1 MKPKNNKSH
10 KTNELQVIALS
21 PKQLG
26 TIAALDATAFSKLNV
41 NEAIPATWEERAK
54 KAWEYYTEEAIVAN
68 VLSAWEAF
76 AIGDGIKITCD
87 DEDVKWEA
95 IELAEK
101 LNLHKLVSDALIQ
114 TMVKGSGYV
123 YKRYTKAGD
132 DIEQV
137 LCLNPLSIKAKY
149 VQGELIEAKQYPE
162 DTQGIGEGITLPVE
176 QLLHLKWRAPIFAS
190 QGNSMILPAF
200 QAIELLR
207 DYRKAQRAIA
217 KRWTTPLRLIKVGGQ
232 FGQKLVVPDQ
242 KMLETIRGTFNKL
255 DLRSGV
261 VVPFYVDVSTHG
273 TEGEVLSVQKDI
285 QDVKEDI
292 MVALGMSRAIV
303 SAEGPNFATASIA
316 FRKVLIVIRE
326 IKQYAK
332 TILRW
337 IYDDWQEMKGYQEKS
352 IQFIFPELD
361 LNNELDV
368 KKLLLELY
376 DRGLIS
382 KNSLQLKMDLSPE
395 VESAQRD
402 EERKAPLDIPDA
414 KTIVDMVNAGIMSV
428 ETAQEMLGLDKE
440 KEQTNMA
447 KAEIED
453 VNRIY
458 RRAMNRVENG
468 E

>member
-1 MKPKNNKSH
+1 MKTKNKSQN
-10 KTNELQVIALS
+10 TNDLQVITLS

-26 TIAALDATAFSKLNV
+26 TIAALDSSAFSKLNV

-54 KAWEYYTEEAIVAN
+54 KAWDYYTEEPIIAN
-68 VLSAWEAF
+68 IIDTWKAF
-76 AIGDGIKITCD
+76 AIGDEIKITCD
-87 DEDVKWEA
+87 DEDVKGEA
-95 IELAEK
+95 IELADK
-101 LNLHKLVSDALIQ
+101 LNLHKLLSDLLTQ
-114 TMVKGSGYV
+114 TMVKGAGYP
-123 YKRYTKAGD
+123 YKRYNKAGD

-137 LCLNPLSIKAKY
+137 LCLNPLSIKVKY
-149 VQGELIEAKQYPE
+149 VQGELTEAKQYPE
-162 DTQGIGEGITLPVE
+162 DSLGVGDGITLPIE
-176 QLLHLKWRAPIFAS
+176 QLLHLKWRAPAFAS

-200 QAIELLR
+200 QSIELLR

-242 KMLETIRGTFNKL
+242 KMLETIRGVFNKL

-273 TEGEVLSVQKDI
+273 AEGEVLSVQKDI

-326 IKQYAK
+326 IKQYTK

-337 IYDDWQEMKGYQEKS
+337 IFDDWQEIKGYQEKS

-382 KNSLQLKMDLSPE
+382 QNSLQLRMDLNPE
-395 VESAQRD
+395 VETAQRD
-402 EERKAPLDIPDA
+402 EERKKPLDIPDA
-414 KTIVDMVNAGIMSV
+414 KTIVDMVNAGIISV

-440 KEQTNMA
+440 KERANIAQ
-447 KAEIED
+447 AEIED

-458 RRAMNRVENG
+458 SKAMGKVQDG
-468 E
+468 KK